1 MEKFKDP
8 KLIIDK
14 IDALKK
20 DINEANF
27 KYYVLESSDIS
38 DSQYDS
44 MLKEL
49 INFEKENPDLIT
61 SDSPT
66 QRVGAPP
73 SKTFGEVVHKNQ
85 MLSLSN
91 VFSRQELI
99 NWKERCE
106 KYISREIKGFVVE
119 EKIDGLAI
127 SLTYIDGI
135 LSIGATRGNGN
146 SGENITNNLK
156 TIKSIPLKILDKN
169 IPKSFEIRGEV
180 FFPKNKF
187 QEFNKER
194 VSMGLQEYSNTRNA
208 ASGALRQLDSSETAK
223 RPLDA
228 FFYSVGN
235 PKDFDVSTHDE
246 LLKKINNWGFKIN
259 NNTIL
264 VESFSDLE
272 SIIENKIASRDNMN
286 YSIDGLV
293 LKVNNI
299 KDQIDLGATA
309 KDPRWATAYKLPS
322 IKKITFVND
331 IKISLGRTG
340 VATPY
345 AELEEV
351 DLDGVKI
358 KSASLHNIDYI
369 DSKDIRI
376 GDEVVIERAGDVI
389 PQIIEV
395 SKNNKRTED
404 SKKFRMPEDCPVC
417 NSKLFKDL
425 NDPFTKCLDS
435 ECDDQ
440 IKRALEH
447 FSSKNCVEIEGLGEG
462 IINILFENKLVSS
475 ITDLYN
481 LTYKELINL
490 EGFQDKSA
498 NNLLDSISI
507 SKKVT
512 PEKLLHGLGIP
523 HVGSEISELL
533 LLNFRNINKIFDS
546 SEDDILEIDG
556 IGPKIYESLKDWIQ
570 KEKNKILLENLE
582 NIGFEFNSQNTLIEG
597 KLNSL
602 NICVTGEL
610 EDFSRQSIKQ
620 LIKDNG
626 GKFQSGV
633 SSKTDI
639 LVSGVNSGSK
649 LKKAQE
655 LGVEILTEKEF
666 IKKLEE
672 NNG

>member
-1 MEKFKDP
+1 MENFKDP

-14 IDALKK
+14 IDTLKK
-20 DINEANF
+20 DINKANF

-49 INFEKENPDLIT
+49 INIEKENPNLIT

-73 SKTFGEVVHKNQ
+73 SKSFEEVIHNNQ

-91 VFSRQELI
+91 VFNEHELI

-106 KYISREIKGFVVE
+106 KYISRKINGFVFE

-127 SLTYIDGI
+127 SLTYTDGI
-135 LSIGATRGNGN
+135 LTIGATRGNGI

-156 TIKSIPLKILDKN
+156 TIKSIPLKIIDED

-187 QEFNKER
+187 EEFNKER
-194 VSMGLQEYSNTRNA
+194 GSLGLQEYSNTRNA

-235 PKDFDVSTHDE
+235 PIDFDVSTHYE
-246 LLKKINNWGFKIN
+246 LLEKINNWGFKIN
-259 NNTIL
+259 KNTIL
-264 VESFSDLE
+264 IDNFSNLE
-272 SIIENKIASRDNMN
+272 NLIKDKIASRDNMN

-293 LKVNNI
+293 MKVNNI
-299 KDQIDLGATA
+299 QDQIDLGATA

-322 IKKITFVND
+322 IKKITIVND

-369 DSKDIRI
+369 DSKDIRV

-389 PQIIEV
+389 PQVIEV
-395 SKNNKRTED
+395 SEKNKRVAD
-404 SKKFRMPEDCPVC
+404 SKKFKMPENCPAC
-417 NSKLFKDL
+417 KSKLFKNLD
-425 NDPFTKCLDS
+425 DPFTKCLS
-435 ECDDQ
+435 IECDDQ
-440 IKRALEH
+440 VKRSLEH

-462 IINILFENKLVSS
+462 IINILFKNKLARS
-475 ITDLYN
+475 ITDLYK
-481 LTYKELINL
+481 LTYEELIKL

-498 NNLLDSISI
+498 NNLLESI
-507 SKKVT
+507 SKSKKVI

-523 HVGSEISELL
+523 HVGSEISEIL
-533 LLNFRNINKIFDS
+533 LLNFKNINKIFDS
-546 SEDDILEIDG
+546 PEKDILEIDG
-556 IGPKIYESLKDWIQ
+556 IGPKIYESLNDWIQ
-570 KEKNKILLENLE
+570 TEKNKILLENLE
-582 NIGFEFNSQNTLIEG
+582 NIGFEFTSQNVLTEG
-597 KLNSL
+597 RLNAL

-620 LIKDNG
+620 SIKDNG
-626 GKFQSGV
+626 GKFQSSV

-639 LVSGVNSGSK
+639 LVSGINSGSK

-655 LGVEILTEKEF
+655 LEIKILTEKEF
-666 IKKLEE
+666 IRMLQD
-672 NNG
+672 NDG

>member
-91 VFSRQELI
+91 VFTPQELI

-127 SLTYIDGI
+127 SLTYNDGI
-135 LSIGATRGNGN
+135 LNIGATRGNGN

-194 VSMGLQEYSNTRNA
+194 EGMGLQEYSNTRNA

-235 PKDFDVSTHDE
+235 PDDFDVSTHDE

-264 VESFSDLE
+264 VENFSDLE
-272 SIIENKIASRDNMN
+272 SIIEDKIASRDNMN

-322 IKKITFVND
+322 IKKITVVND

-425 NDPFTKCLDS
+425 DDPFTKCLDS

-490 EGFQDKSA
+490 EGFQDKST

>member
-14 IDALKK
+14 IDSLKK

-91 VFSRQELI
+91 VFTPQELI

-127 SLTYIDGI
+127 SLTYNDGI
-135 LSIGATRGNGN
+135 LNIGATRGNGN

-194 VSMGLQEYSNTRNA
+194 EGMGLQEYSNTRNA

-235 PKDFDVSTHDE
+235 PDDFDVSTHDE

-264 VESFSDLE
+264 VENFSDLE
-272 SIIENKIASRDNMN
+272 SIIEDKIASRDNMN

-322 IKKITFVND
+322 IKKITVVND

-425 NDPFTKCLDS
+425 DDPFTKCLDN

-475 ITDLYN
+475 ITDLYK

-533 LLNFRNINKIFDS
+533 LLNFKNINKIFDS

>member
-14 IDALKK
+14 IDTLKK

-91 VFSRQELI
+91 VFSLKELI

-106 KYISREIKGFVVE
+106 KYISREIKGFVLE

-135 LSIGATRGNGN
+135 LNIGATRGNGN

-156 TIKSIPLKILDKN
+156 TIKSIPLKILDKD

-194 VSMGLQEYSNTRNA
+194 EGIGLQEYSNTRNA

-235 PKDFDVSTHDE
+235 PDDFNVSTHDE

-259 NNTIL
+259 NNSIL
-264 VESFSDLE
+264 VEDFSDLE
-272 SIIENKIASRDNMN
+272 NIIEDKIASRDNMN

-322 IKKITFVND
+322 IKKITVVNY

-340 VATPY
+340 VVTPY

-358 KSASLHNIDYI
+358 KSASLHNIEYI

-404 SKKFRMPEDCPVC
+404 SKKFTMPENCPVC

-425 NDPFTKCLDS
+425 DDPFTKCLDS

-462 IINILFENKLVSS
+462 IINILFENKLVNS

-481 LTYKELINL
+481 LTYKELIKL

-498 NNLLDSISI
+498 NNLLNSISI
-507 SKKVT
+507 SKKVM

-533 LLNFRNINKIFDS
+533 LLNFKNINKIFDS
-546 SEDDILEIDG
+546 SKDDILEIDG
-556 IGPKIYESLKDWIQ
+556 IGPKIYESLKNWIQ

-582 NIGFEFNSQNTLIEG
+582 DIGFEFNSQNTLIEG

-633 SSKTDI
+633 SSKTNI

-655 LGVEILTEKEF
+655 LGIEILTEKEF

>member
-194 VSMGLQEYSNTRNA
+194 EGMGLQEYSNTRNA

-235 PKDFDVSTHDE
+235 PDDFDVSTHDE

-264 VESFSDLE
+264 VENFSDLE
-272 SIIENKIASRDNMN
+272 SIIEDKIASRDNMN

-322 IKKITFVND
+322 IKKITVVND

-425 NDPFTKCLDS
+425 DDPFTKCLDS

-533 LLNFRNINKIFDS
+533 LLNFKNINKIFDS

>member
-14 IDALKK
+14 IDTLKK

-44 MLKEL
+44 MLREL
-49 INFEKENPDLIT
+49 IDFEKENPNLIT
-61 SDSPT
+61 PDSPT
-66 QRVGAPP
+66 QRLGAPP
-73 SKTFGEVVHKNQ
+73 SKSFDEVIHKNQ

-91 VFSRQELI
+91 VFNLKELI
-99 NWKERCE
+99 SWKERCE
-106 KYISREIKGFVVE
+106 KYISREINGFVLE

-127 SLTYIDGI
+127 SLTYNNGI
-135 LSIGATRGNGN
+135 LSIGATRGDGS

-156 TIKSIPLKILDKN
+156 TIKSIPLKITEKD

-194 VSMGLQEYSNTRNA
+194 VGIGLQEYSNTRNA

-235 PKDFDVSTHDE
+235 PNDFDVYTHYE
-246 LLKKINNWGFKIN
+246 LLEKINNWGFKIN
-259 NNTIL
+259 KNTIL
-264 VESFSDLE
+264 VDNFSNLE
-272 SIIENKIASRDNMN
+272 SIIEDKISSRDNMN

-299 KDQIDLGATA
+299 QDQIDLGATA

-322 IKKITFVND
+322 IKRTTVVND

-351 DLDGVKI
+351 DLEGVKI

-369 DSKDIRI
+369 NSKDIRV

-395 SKNNKRTED
+395 SKNNKRSAD
-404 SKKFRMPEDCPVC
+404 SKKFKMPEDCPVC

-425 NDPFTKCLDS
+425 DDPFTKCLDS
-435 ECDDQ
+435 NCDDQ
-440 IKRALEH
+440 IKRSLEH

-475 ITDLYN
+475 ITDLYK
-481 LTYKELINL
+481 LTYEKIINL

-498 NNLLDSISI
+498 NNLLDSISA
-507 SKKVT
+507 SKQVI

-533 LLNFRNINKIFDS
+533 LLNFKNINKIFDS
-546 SEDDILEIDG
+546 SKEDILEIDG
-556 IGPKIYESLKDWIQ
+556 IGPKIYESINDWI
-570 KEKNKILLENLE
+570 KIEKNKILLKKLE
-582 NIGFEFNSQNTLIEG
+582 DIGFEFNSQNTLIEG
-597 KLNSL
+597 RLNSL

-620 LIKDNG
+620 IIKDNG

-639 LVSGVNSGSK
+639 LVSGINSGSK
-649 LKKAQE
+649 LRKAQE
-655 LGVEILTEKEF
+655 LGVNILTEKEF
-666 IKKLEE
+666 IKLLEE
-672 NNG
+672 NYE

>member
-1 MEKFKDP
+1 
-8 KLIIDK
+8 
-14 IDALKK
+14 
-20 DINEANF
+20 
-27 KYYVLESSDIS
+27 
-38 DSQYDS
+38 
-44 MLKEL
+44 
-49 INFEKENPDLIT
+49 
-61 SDSPT
+61 
-66 QRVGAPP
+66 
-73 SKTFGEVVHKNQ
+73 
-85 MLSLSN
+85 
-91 VFSRQELI
+91 
-99 NWKERCE
+99 
-106 KYISREIKGFVVE
+106 
-119 EKIDGLAI
+119 
-127 SLTYIDGI
+127 
-135 LSIGATRGNGN
+135 
-146 SGENITNNLK
+146 
-156 TIKSIPLKILDKN
+156 
-169 IPKSFEIRGEV
+169 
-180 FFPKNKF
+180 
-187 QEFNKER
+187 
-194 VSMGLQEYSNTRNA
+194 
-208 ASGALRQLDSSETAK
+208 
-223 RPLDA
+223 
-228 FFYSVGN
+228 
-235 PKDFDVSTHDE
+235 
-246 LLKKINNWGFKIN
+246 
-259 NNTIL
+259 
-264 VESFSDLE
+264 
-272 SIIENKIASRDNMN
+272 
-286 YSIDGLV
+286 
-293 LKVNNI
+293 
-299 KDQIDLGATA
+299 
-309 KDPRWATAYKLPS
+309 
-322 IKKITFVND
+322 
-331 IKISLGRTG
+331 
-340 VATPY
+340 
-345 AELEEV
+345 
-351 DLDGVKI
+351 
-358 KSASLHNIDYI
+358 
-369 DSKDIRI
+369 
-376 GDEVVIERAGDVI
+376 
-389 PQIIEV
+389 
-395 SKNNKRTED
+395 
-404 SKKFRMPEDCPVC
+404 MPEDCPVC

-425 NDPFTKCLDS
+425 DDPFTKCLDS

-481 LTYKELINL
+481 LTYKELIKL

-533 LLNFRNINKIFDS
+533 LLNFKNINKIFDS

>member
-8 KLIIDK
+8 KLIINK
-14 IDALKK
+14 IDNLRKE
-20 DINEANF
+20 INKANF
-27 KYYVLESSDIS
+27 NYYVLESPDIS
-38 DSQYDS
+38 DSQYDLMIS
-44 MLKEL
+44 EL
-49 INFEKENPDLIT
+49 IKIEKENPNLIT
-61 SDSPT
+61 PESPT

-73 SKTFGEVVHKNQ
+73 SKSFDEVIHKNQ

-91 VFSRQELI
+91 VFNTQELI
-99 NWKERCE
+99 SWKERCE
-106 KYISREIKGFVVE
+106 KYISRPINGFVVE

-127 SLTYIDGI
+127 SLTYSNGNLI
-135 LSIGATRGNGN
+135 IGATRGNGS

-156 TIKSIPLKILDKN
+156 TIKSIPLKIMDKD
-169 IPKSFEIRGEV
+169 IPENFEIRGEV

-194 VSMGLQEYSNTRNA
+194 ESMGMQEYSNTRNA

-235 PKDFDVSTHDE
+235 PNDFNISTHYE

-259 NNTIL
+259 KNTIL
-264 VESFSDLE
+264 VDNFSDLE
-272 SIIENKIASRDNMN
+272 NLIENKIAARDNMN

-293 LKVNNI
+293 VKVNSI
-299 KDQIDLGATA
+299 QDQIDLGSTA

-322 IKKITFVND
+322 IKKTTLLND

-369 DSKDIRI
+369 DLKDIRV
-376 GDEVVIERAGDVI
+376 GDEVVVERAGDVI

-395 SKNNKRTED
+395 SKSNKRGAD
-404 SKKFRMPEDCPVC
+404 SKKFRMPENCPVC
-417 NSKLFKDL
+417 DSKLFKKPDE
-425 NDPFTKCLDS
+425 PFTKCLNS

-440 IKRALEH
+440 IKRSLEH

-462 IINILFENKLVSS
+462 IINILFENELVNS
-475 ITDLYN
+475 ITDLYSLEYN
-481 LTYKELINL
+481 ELIKL
-490 EGFQDKSA
+490 EGFQDKSV
-498 NNLLDSISI
+498 NNLLDSINK
-507 SKKVT
+507 SKNVS

-523 HVGSEISELL
+523 HIGSEISELL
-533 LLNFRNINKIFDS
+533 LLNFKNINNIFDS
-546 SEDDILEIDG
+546 SEENILEIDG

-570 KEKNKILLENLE
+570 VEKNIILLKKLE
-582 NIGFEFNSQNTLIEG
+582 NIGFDFTTQNTQIEG
-597 KLNSL
+597 SLSSL

-620 LIKDNG
+620 TIKDNG
-626 GKFQSGV
+626 GKFQSSV

-639 LVSGVNSGSK
+639 LVSGINSGSK

-655 LGVEILTEKEF
+655 LGVKILTEKEF
-666 IKKLEE
+666 IEILE
-672 NNG
+672 NNNE

>member
-8 KLIIDK
+8 KLIINK
-14 IDALKK
+14 IDNLRKE
-20 DINEANF
+20 INKANF
-27 KYYVLESSDIS
+27 NYYVLESPDIS
-38 DSQYDS
+38 DSQYDLMIS
-44 MLKEL
+44 EL
-49 INFEKENPDLIT
+49 IKIEQENPHLIIPE
-61 SDSPT
+61 SPT
-66 QRVGAPP
+66 QRIGAPP
-73 SKTFGEVVHKNQ
+73 SKSFDEVMHKNQ

-91 VFSRQELI
+91 VFSTEELI
-99 NWKERCE
+99 SWKDRCE
-106 KYISREIKGFVVE
+106 KYISRSIKGFVVE

-127 SLTYIDGI
+127 SLTYTDGN
-135 LSIGATRGNGN
+135 LVIGATRGNGT

-156 TIKSIPLKILDKN
+156 TIKSIPLKIIDKD
-169 IPKSFEIRGEV
+169 IPENFEIRGEV

-194 VSMGLQEYSNTRNA
+194 ESMGMQEYSNTRNA

-235 PKDFDVSTHDE
+235 PNDFNISTHYE

-259 NNTIL
+259 KNTIL
-264 VESFSDLE
+264 VDNFSDLE
-272 SIIENKIASRDNMN
+272 NLIEDKIAARDDMN

-293 LKVNNI
+293 IKVNSI
-299 KDQIDLGATA
+299 HDQIDLGSTA

-322 IKKITFVND
+322 IRKTTILND

-369 DSKDIRI
+369 DLKDIRV
-376 GDEVVIERAGDVI
+376 GDEVVVERAGDVI
-389 PQIIEV
+389 PQVIEV
-395 SKNNKRTED
+395 SKSNKRSPD
-404 SKKFRMPEDCPVC
+404 SKKFKMPE
-417 NSKLFKDL
+417 S
-425 NDPFTKCLDS
+425 PFTKCLDS

-440 IKRALEH
+440 IKRSLEH

-462 IINILFENKLVSS
+462 IINILFENELVNS
-475 ITDLYN
+475 IADLYS
-481 LTYKELINL
+481 LEYEELIKL

-498 NNLLDSISI
+498 NNLLDSINK
-507 SKKVT
+507 SKNVS

-523 HVGSEISELL
+523 HIGSEISELL
-533 LLNFRNINKIFDS
+533 LLNFKNINNIFDS
-546 SEDDILEIDG
+546 SEDNILEIDG

-570 KEKNKILLENLE
+570 IEKNIILLKNLE
-582 NIGFEFNSQNTLIEG
+582 KIGFNFTTQNTQIEG
-597 KLNSL
+597 NLSSL

-620 LIKDNG
+620 SIKDNG
-626 GKFQSGV
+626 VKFQSSV
-633 SSKTDI
+633 SSITDI
-639 LVSGVNSGSK
+639 LVSGINSGSK

-655 LGVEILTEKEF
+655 LGVKILTEKEF
-666 IKKLEE
+666 IEILE
-672 NNG
+672 NNNE

>member
-8 KLIIDK
+8 KLIADK

-127 SLTYIDGI
+127 SLTYNDGI
-135 LSIGATRGNGN
+135 LNIGATRGNGN

-194 VSMGLQEYSNTRNA
+194 VGMGLQEYSNTRNA

-235 PKDFDVSTHDE
+235 PDDFDVSTHDE

-264 VESFSDLE
+264 VENFSGIE

-322 IKKITFVND
+322 IKKITVVSD

-345 AELEEV
+345 AQLEEV

-404 SKKFRMPEDCPVC
+404 SKKFKMPEDCPVC

-425 NDPFTKCLDS
+425 DDPFTKCLDS
-435 ECDDQ
+435 EGDDQ

-672 NNG
+672 SNG

>member
-91 VFSRQELI
+91 VFTPQELI

-127 SLTYIDGI
+127 SLTYNDGI
-135 LSIGATRGNGN
+135 LNIGATRGNGN

-194 VSMGLQEYSNTRNA
+194 EGMGLQEYSNTRNA

-235 PKDFDVSTHDE
+235 PDDFDVSTHDE

-264 VESFSDLE
+264 VENFSDLE
-272 SIIENKIASRDNMN
+272 SIIEDKIASRDNMN

-322 IKKITFVND
+322 IKKITVVND

-425 NDPFTKCLDS
+425 DDPFTKCLDS

-533 LLNFRNINKIFDS
+533 LLNFKNINKIFDS

>member
-73 SKTFGEVVHKNQ
+73 SKTFDEVVHKNQ

-156 TIKSIPLKILDKN
+156 TIKSIPLKILDKD

-322 IKKITFVND
+322 IKKITVVNN

-425 NDPFTKCLDS
+425 DDPFTKCLDS

-490 EGFQDKSA
+490 EGFQDKST

-533 LLNFRNINKIFDS
+533 LLNFKNINKIFDS

-582 NIGFEFNSQNTLIEG
+582 NIGFDFNSQNTLIEG

>member
-91 VFSRQELI
+91 VFTPQELI

-127 SLTYIDGI
+127 SLTYNDGI
-135 LSIGATRGNGN
+135 LNIGATRGNGN

-194 VSMGLQEYSNTRNA
+194 EGMGLQEYSNTRNA

-235 PKDFDVSTHDE
+235 PDDFDVSTHDE

-264 VESFSDLE
+264 VENFSDLE
-272 SIIENKIASRDNMN
+272 SIIEDKIASRDNMN

-322 IKKITFVND
+322 IKKITVVND

-425 NDPFTKCLDS
+425 DDPFTKCLDS

>member
-14 IDALKK
+14 IDSLKK

-127 SLTYIDGI
+127 SLTYNDGI
-135 LSIGATRGNGN
+135 LNIGATRGNGN

-194 VSMGLQEYSNTRNA
+194 EGMGLQEYSNTRNA

-235 PKDFDVSTHDE
+235 PDDFDVSTHDE

-264 VESFSDLE
+264 VENFSGIE

-322 IKKITFVND
+322 IKKITVVND

-425 NDPFTKCLDS
+425 DDPFTKCLDS

>member
-1 MEKFKDP
+1 MENFKDP

-14 IDALKK
+14 IDTLKK

-49 INFEKENPDLIT
+49 INIEKENPNLIT

-73 SKTFGEVVHKNQ
+73 SKSFEEVIHNNQ

-91 VFSRQELI
+91 VFNEQELI

-106 KYISREIKGFVVE
+106 KYISRDINGFVFE

-127 SLTYIDGI
+127 SLTYTDGI
-135 LSIGATRGNGN
+135 LTIGATRGNGT

-156 TIKSIPLKILDKN
+156 TIKSIPLKIIDDN

-194 VSMGLQEYSNTRNA
+194 DSLGLQEYSNTRNA

-235 PKDFDVSTHDE
+235 PIDFDVSTHYE
-246 LLKKINNWGFKIN
+246 LLEKINNWGFKIN
-259 NNTIL
+259 KNTIL
-264 VESFSDLE
+264 INNFSNLE
-272 SIIENKIASRDNMN
+272 NLIEGKIASRDNMN

-293 LKVNNI
+293 IKINNI
-299 KDQIDLGATA
+299 QDQIDLGATA

-322 IKKITFVND
+322 IKKITVVND

-395 SKNNKRTED
+395 SKNNKRVAD
-404 SKKFRMPEDCPVC
+404 SKKFKMPENCPAC
-417 NSKLFKDL
+417 NSKLFKNLD
-425 NDPFTKCLDS
+425 DPFTRCLDI

-440 IKRALEH
+440 IKRSLEH

-462 IINILFENKLVSS
+462 IINILFKNKLASS
-475 ITDLYN
+475 ITDLYK
-481 LTYKELINL
+481 LTYEELIKL

-498 NNLLDSISI
+498 NNLLESISA

-546 SEDDILEIDG
+546 PEEDILEIDG
-556 IGPKIYESLKDWIQ
+556 IGSKIYKSLNDWIQ
-570 KEKNKILLENLE
+570 IEKNKILLENLE
-582 NIGFEFNSQNTLIEG
+582 NIGFEFTSQNVFIEG
-597 KLNSL
+597 SLNSL

-620 LIKDNG
+620 SIKDNG
-626 GKFQSGV
+626 GKFQSTV

-639 LVSGVNSGSK
+639 LVSGINSGSK
-649 LKKAQE
+649 LRKAQE
-655 LGVEILTEKEF
+655 LGIKILTEKEF
-666 IKKLEE
+666 IEMLED

>member
-91 VFSRQELI
+91 VFTPQELI

-127 SLTYIDGI
+127 SLTYNDGI
-135 LSIGATRGNGN
+135 LNIGATRGNGN

-194 VSMGLQEYSNTRNA
+194 EGMGLQEYSNTRNA

-235 PKDFDVSTHDE
+235 PDDFDVSTHDE

-264 VESFSDLE
+264 VENFSDLE
-272 SIIENKIASRDNMN
+272 SIIEDKIASRDNMN

-322 IKKITFVND
+322 IKKITVVND

-425 NDPFTKCLDS
+425 DDPFTKCLDS

-570 KEKNKILLENLE
+570 KEKNKILLNNLE
-582 NIGFEFNSQNTLIEG
+582 DIGFEFNSQNTLIEG